1 MIYNELDSLILF
13 KMGHPSL
20 YHIMLGMPWEEIDEY
35 QEEIKQQETDNY
47 DLNDVLKNY
56 SIEVETPA
64 LIGCRISEMTISI
77 PMEFITE
84 AELKTIYSHL
94 ASKMHVVTKQYNV
107 TLDADDTIQDV
118 DIYVH
123 ADLYDMRI
131 VKVEK
136 ESIGIDFLVI
146 SFVTEDDINLDKLGC
161 LSVIANHEK
170 DFGKEIVE
178 YINQYMC
185 I

>member
-13 KMGHPSL
+13 KMGLPSL

-47 DLNDVLKNY
+47 DLNDILKKY
-56 SIEVETPA
+56 SVEVETPA

-84 AELKTIYSHL
+84 AELKTLYSHL

-107 TLDADDTIQDV
+107 TLDANDNIQEV
-118 DIYVH
+118 DICVH
-123 ADLYDMRI
+123 ADLYDMKI
-131 VKVEK
+131 VKEER
-136 ESIGIDFLVI
+136 ESIGIDFLII
-146 SFVTEDDINLDKLGC
+146 SFATEDDTNLDKLAC
-161 LSVIANHEK
+161 LSVVSNK
-170 DFGKEIVE
+170 DKSFGKELAE
-178 YINQYMC
+178 YINQYK
-185 I
+185 